1 MLRRQSPRWVNLG
14 FQLVAIVIAIGF
26 TTVILLLAGTPP
38 LDAYQQ
44 LIIGAVGKVTNI
56 SDVLVSWAP
65 LLITTAG
72 LLVTFAAG
80 LWNIGIEG
88 QITLGAIFCTWVL
101 RSLQNSSI
109 PPGLI
114 IALSILAGMFGGM
127 LWASLVGLLKTFGG
141 VNEIFGGL
149 GLNFIAS
156 TLVLYL
162 IYGPWRRPGVASL
175 SGTEIFPNKLWLPT
189 LPNLRISV
197 WALVFAVLGIVIIY
211 FFLRGTYIGLKL
223 KAIGKNIRAA
233 FTLGIPTWKY
243 MMLSFLIC
251 GALAGLTGALQV
263 TTVYHRLL
271 PYITSGYGFL
281 GLLVAMLVNY
291 QALWVAPITLFYAA
305 LNIGGVQLPI
315 ALKLDSN
322 LSGVLQGFL
331 VLFVLLMEGVRQKLT
346 RTVKMGGGV

>member
-1 MLRRQSPRWVNLG
+1 MLIMLRKQSSRWVNLS
-14 FQLVAIVIAIGF
+14 FQLVAILIAIAI
-26 TTVILLLAGTPP
+26 TTVILVFAGAPP
-38 LDAYQQ
+38 LKAYQQ
-44 LIIGAVGKVTNI
+44 LIMGAVGSVDNI
-56 SDVLVSWAP
+56 SNVLVSWAP

-101 RSLQNSSI
+101 RSFQNSSL
-109 PPGLI
+109 PPALI
-114 IALSILAGMFGGM
+114 LALSILAGMVGGM
-127 LWASLVGLLKTFGG
+127 LWAALAGLLKTFGG

-189 LPNLRISV
+189 LPNLRISI
-197 WALVFAVLGIVIIY
+197 WAFVFGILSIVIIY
-211 FFLRGTYIGLKL
+211 FFLRGTYVGLRL

-233 FTLGIPTWKY
+233 FTLGVPTWQY
-243 MMLSFLIC
+243 MMLSFLVC
-251 GALAGLTGALQV
+251 GLLAGLTGALQV
-263 TTVYHRLL
+263 TTVFHRLL

-291 QALWVAPITLFYAA
+291 QAIWVAPITLFYAA
-305 LNIGGVQLPI
+305 LNIGSVQLPI
-315 ALKLDSN
+315 TLKLDSN

-346 RTVKMGGGV
+346 RIS